1 MTLQGDQFHNGAS
14 ILDSTAN
21 GFSPVRGS
29 SQLRAP
35 RPGQTSAQLNFLN
48 TFGPSMGATSYNRP
62 SYNAP
67 NNNNNNIN
75 NVNNNNNNNIDT
87 DVITINNQG
96 PFTSNR
102 DPDVIV
108 GQDPRAVDPGE

>member
-1 MTLQGDQFHNGAS
+1 M
-14 ILDSTAN
+14 
-21 GFSPVRGS
+21 RGS

-48 TFGPSMGATSYNRP
+48 TFAPSLGGSSYNRP

-67 NNNNNNIN
+67 NNNNNN
-75 NVNNNNNNNIDT
+75 NVNNIDT
-87 DVITINNQG
+87 DVISINNQG
-96 PFTSNR
+96 PFNNNR

-108 GQDPRAVDPGE
+108 GQDPRAVDPGEIMMRLEHRISHHPFVNLTD